1 METIY
6 SNKISV
12 VIQGK
17 TVQFLA
23 SLSPASSTITL
34 GSSVVLTCTVSGGI
48 APYIYNWYVDG
59 INVGGYGST
68 YTYTP
73 STSGTHTV
81 YVYVVDSQNNSTTSN
96 SSTIIV
102 NQPSVSYAVSVSA
115 SQTTNLTTSQQVTF
129 TVNATASDGSS
140 VNGTA
145 TLYLTNASGAIWGT
159 FPITLT
165 NGRGSTTIIPGLYLA
180 QGYDTEYYYA
190 IYNGFKSQV
199 YQLTFITS
207 VPPTNITLSA
217 SATSVPPGTQVT
229 FNINT
234 NGSNVSLTLYAYNS
248 YSNAL
253 NAPSLTGQ
261 LSQQNVPID
270 TSGNGSI
277 TLIPTNIAPTTYWI
291 AAYGSVKSNVVTITQ
306 QTVVPTYLQ
315 LSSSGTPSYMTF
327 TITADSGS
335 NFTAY
340 LYVYNS
346 YANASNAPPNGQ
358 WSTGQWGQW
367 QVPVTNGKGSITLV
381 PSAINTNTQYWV
393 AVYQT
398 PSGTILRSNILTVQG

>member
-1 METIY
+1 MATIY
-6 SNKISV
+6 SN
-12 VIQGK
+12 
-17 TVQFLA
+17 TVQVTVQGQTQFSA
-23 SLSPASSTITL
+23 TLSPSSATITL
-34 GSSVVLTCTVSGGI
+34 GGSVTLTCTVSGGTP
-48 APYIYNWYVDG
+48 PYIYNWYIDG
-59 INVGGYGST
+59 AYAGQYGST
-68 YTYTP
+68 YTYSP
-73 STSGTHTV
+73 STAGTHTV
-81 YVYVVDSQNNSTTSN
+81 YVYVVDSLNRSVNSN
-96 SSTIIV
+96 SSTIV
-102 NQPSVSYAVSVSA
+102 VGNPSISYNVSVSA

-129 TVNATASDGSS
+129 TVNVTASDGSP

-145 TLYLTNASGAIWGT
+145 TLYLANATGSIWGT

-165 NGRGSTTIIPGLYLA
+165 NGTGSTTIIPGMYLA

-190 IYNGFKSQV
+190 VYSGFQSET
-199 YQLTFITS
+199 YQLSFITS
-207 VPPTNITLSA
+207 VPPTSITLSA
-217 SATSVPPGTQVT
+217 SATSVAPGTQVT
-229 FNINT
+229 FNIKT
-234 NGSNVSLTLYAYNS
+234 NGSNVAVTLYAYNS
-248 YSNAL
+248 YANAS

-277 TLIPTNIAPTTYWI
+277 TLIPTDIASTTYWV
-291 AAYGSVKSNVVTITQ
+291 AVYGSVLSNIVTITQ
-306 QTVVPTYLQ
+306 QTVVPTYLS

-327 TITADSGS
+327 TITANSGS
-335 NFTAY
+335 DFTAY

-358 WSTGQWGQW
+358 YSTGQWGQW
-367 QVPVTNGKGSITLV
+367 QVPVNNGKGSTTLA